1 MLAWVE
7 EDSPGVLS
15 PMAED
20 SAEKEFK
27 ANVPKVAA
35 PRTDLAVLR

>member
-1 MLAWVE
+1 MGGGRQSRGIVT
-7 EDSPGVLS
+7 DGGGFGR
-15 PMAED
+15 
-20 SAEKEFK
+20 KEFK